1 MSEFDKENTFDS
13 AEKNEAVE
21 AFDDF
26 EMSID
31 DTEASAESVEVF
43 DEIEDVMAAVEAVEE
58 VESIREDEFD
68 RETSE
73 ESVEAVEEVED
84 DEEPAEAVEAVED
97 EEPAEAVEE
106 VEEDEEP
113 IEAVEAAEEDEEP
126 AEAVEE
132 VEEVEEP
139 AEAVEEVEDEEPAE
153 AVEEVEDDEKPAEA
167 VEEVEDEESAEA
179 VEAVEDEE
187 SAETDEAVEEVEEP
201 AEAVEAVEEVEEPA
215 EAVEEVEDE
224 EPAEAVEAVE
234 DDEEPAETDEAVEE
248 DEEPIEAVEKVEDD
262 EEEIDIMSAVAAL
275 DACADNQYD
284 SAEIISEEEFLSDTP
299 EVVDD
304 ESAQTEDDSEKS
316 EDAEESDEDDYLDY
330 DDIPRPQKTVSGKT
344 ALITM
349 LVTGIVTICLIVGAV
364 ILGIICKKDT
374 GVSVISYSDK
384 FNACDTNSFSLGQ
397 MMGAGLVSMSDAECS
412 LSNEEITALKK
423 GKTVTKF
430 NKMLNLKADTRF
442 GKIVSMDISFNS
454 ELNEQKESGITC
466 MMLLGNA
473 MSGFMDN
480 IDSSDQ
486 AFITA
491 YKILVEG
498 SYPALEKGDRV
509 YVYKTDDIAVYSDYS
524 KMTESNDFSALT
536 VHIENK
542 DPKYID
548 TEKLDF
554 SWLPFDF
561 SSDKESDDAVSAS
574 DK

>member
-13 AEKNEAVE
+13 AEKNEGVE

-31 DTEASAESVEVF
+31 DTEDSAEPVEVF

-106 VEEDEEP
+106 VEDEEPAEAVEEVEEDEEP

-139 AEAVEEVEDEEPAE
+139 AEAVEEVEDEE
-153 AVEEVEDDEKPAEA
+153 
-167 VEEVEDEESAEA
+167 SAEA

-187 SAETDEAVEEVEEP
+187 SAETDEAVD
-201 AEAVEAVEEVEEPA
+201 EVEEPA

-224 EPAEAVEAVE
+224 EPAEADEAVEDDEEPAEADEAVE

-330 DDIPRPQKTVSGKT
+330 DDIPRPKKTVSGKT

-561 SSDKESDDAVSAS
+561 SSDKNSADGKSVSGS

>member
-26 EMSID
+26 EMSLD

-68 RETSE
+68 QETSE
-73 ESVEAVEEVED
+73 EPVEDEETDEPEEPMEVDEEDEEDEELIEAVEADEEVED
-84 DEEPAEAVEAVED
+84 DEEPAEAVEAAEEDEEPIETVEEVEEF

-106 VEEDEEP
+106 P
-113 IEAVEAAEEDEEP
+113 AEAVEEP

-139 AEAVEEVEDEEPAE
+139 AEAV
-153 AVEEVEDDEKPAEA
+153 
-167 VEEVEDEESAEA
+167 
-179 VEAVEDEE
+179 
-187 SAETDEAVEEVEEP
+187 EAVEEVEEP

-224 EPAEAVEAVE
+224 EPAEADEAVE

-330 DDIPRPQKTVSGKT
+330 DDIPRPKKTVSGKT

-486 AFITA
+486 AFLTA

-498 SYPALEKGDRV
+498 SYPAANKGDRV

-561 SSDKESDDAVSAS
+561 SSDKNSADGKSVSGS

>member
-68 RETSE
+68 QETSE
-73 ESVEAVEEVED
+73 EPVEDEETDEPEEPMEVDEEDEEDEELIEAVEADEEVEEVED

-113 IEAVEAAEEDEEP
+113 
-126 AEAVEE
+126 AEA
-132 VEEVEEP
+132 
-139 AEAVEEVEDEEPAE
+139 D
-153 AVEEVEDDEKPAEA
+153 
-167 VEEVEDEESAEA
+167 
-179 VEAVEDEE
+179 
-187 SAETDEAVEEVEEP
+187 
-201 AEAVEAVEEVEEPA
+201 
-215 EAVEEVEDE
+215 
-224 EPAEAVEAVE
+224 EAVE
-234 DDEEPAETDEAVEE
+234 DDEEPAETDEAVEEDEEPIEAVEKVEE

-330 DDIPRPQKTVSGKT
+330 DDIPRPKKTVSGKT

-498 SYPALEKGDRV
+498 SYPAANKGDRV

-561 SSDKESDDAVSAS
+561 SSDKNSADGKSVSGS

>member
-13 AEKNEAVE
+13 AEKNEGVE

-31 DTEASAESVEVF
+31 DTEDSAEPVEVF

-106 VEEDEEP
+106 VED
-113 IEAVEAAEEDEEP
+113 DEEP
-126 AEAVEE
+126 AEA
-132 VEEVEEP
+132 
-139 AEAVEEVEDEEPAE
+139 D
-153 AVEEVEDDEKPAEA
+153 
-167 VEEVEDEESAEA
+167 
-179 VEAVEDEE
+179 
-187 SAETDEAVEEVEEP
+187 
-201 AEAVEAVEEVEEPA
+201 
-215 EAVEEVEDE
+215 
-224 EPAEAVEAVE
+224 EAVE

-330 DDIPRPQKTVSGKT
+330 DDIPRPKKTVSGKT

-561 SSDKESDDAVSAS
+561 SSDKKSDNGTSVSAS
-574 DK
+574 DN

>member
-13 AEKNEAVE
+13 AEKNEGVE

-31 DTEASAESVEVF
+31 DTEDSAEPVEVF

-84 DEEPAEAVEAVED
+84 DEEPAEAD
-97 EEPAEAVEE
+97 
-106 VEEDEEP
+106 
-113 IEAVEAAEEDEEP
+113 
-126 AEAVEE
+126 
-132 VEEVEEP
+132 
-139 AEAVEEVEDEEPAE
+139 
-153 AVEEVEDDEKPAEA
+153 
-167 VEEVEDEESAEA
+167 
-179 VEAVEDEE
+179 
-187 SAETDEAVEEVEEP
+187 
-201 AEAVEAVEEVEEPA
+201 
-215 EAVEEVEDE
+215 
-224 EPAEAVEAVE
+224 EAVE

-262 EEEIDIMSAVAAL
+262 EEEEIDIMSAVAAL

-330 DDIPRPQKTVSGKT
+330 DDIPRPKKTVSGKT

-561 SSDKESDDAVSAS
+561 SSDKKSDNGTSVSAS
-574 DK
+574 DN

>member
-26 EMSID
+26 EMSLD

-68 RETSE
+68 QETSE
-73 ESVEAVEEVED
+73 EPVEDEETDEPEEPMEVDEEDEEDEELIEAVEADEEVEEVED

-97 EEPAEAVEE
+97 EE
-106 VEEDEEP
+106 
-113 IEAVEAAEEDEEP
+113 
-126 AEAVEE
+126 
-132 VEEVEEP
+132 
-139 AEAVEEVEDEEPAE
+139 
-153 AVEEVEDDEKPAEA
+153 PAEA

-187 SAETDEAVEEVEEP
+187 SAETDEAVDEVEEP

-215 EAVEEVEDE
+215 EAVEEVEDDE
-224 EPAEAVEAVE
+224 EPAEADEAVE

-330 DDIPRPQKTVSGKT
+330 DDIPRPKKTVSGKT

-498 SYPALEKGDRV
+498 SYPAANKGDRV

-561 SSDKESDDAVSAS
+561 SSDKNSADGKSVSGS

>member
-1 MSEFDKENTFDS
+1 MKGANTKMSEFDKENTFDS
-13 AEKNEAVE
+13 AEKNEGVE

-31 DTEASAESVEVF
+31 DTEDSAEPVEVF

-97 EEPAEAVEE
+97 EEPAEAVEAVE
-106 VEEDEEP
+106 DEEPAEAVEEIEEDEEP

-132 VEEVEEP
+132 VEEV
-139 AEAVEEVEDEEPAE
+139 EEPAE

-187 SAETDEAVEEVEEP
+187 SAEADEAVED
-201 AEAVEAVEEVEEPA
+201 
-215 EAVEEVEDE
+215 DE
-224 EPAEAVEAVE
+224 EPAEADEAVE

-330 DDIPRPQKTVSGKT
+330 DDIPRPKKTVSGKT

>member
-13 AEKNEAVE
+13 AEKNEGVE

-31 DTEASAESVEVF
+31 DTEDSAEPVEVF

-68 RETSE
+68 QETSE
-73 ESVEAVEEVED
+73 EPVED
-84 DEEPAEAVEAVED
+84 EETDEPEEPMEVDEEDEEDEELIEAVEAD
-97 EEPAEAVEE
+97 
-106 VEEDEEP
+106 
-113 IEAVEAAEEDEEP
+113 EAAEEDEEP

-179 VEAVEDEE
+179 
-187 SAETDEAVEEVEEP
+187 DEAVEEDEEP
-201 AEAVEAVEEVEEPA
+201 IEAVEAVEEVEEPA
-215 EAVEEVEDE
+215 EAVEEVEDDE
-224 EPAEAVEAVE
+224 EPAEADEAVE

-330 DDIPRPQKTVSGKT
+330 DDIPRPKKTVSGKT

-486 AFITA
+486 AFLTA

-498 SYPALEKGDRV
+498 SYPAANKGDRV

-561 SSDKESDDAVSAS
+561 SSDKNSADGKSVSGS

>member
-26 EMSID
+26 EMSLD

-68 RETSE
+68 QETSE
-73 ESVEAVEEVED
+73 EPVEDEETDEPEEPMEVDEEDEEDEELIEAVEADEEVED
-84 DEEPAEAVEAVED
+84 DEEPAEAVEA
-97 EEPAEAVEE
+97 A
-106 VEEDEEP
+106 EEDEEP
-113 IEAVEAAEEDEEP
+113 IETVEEVEEFEEP
-126 AEAVEE
+126 AEA
-132 VEEVEEP
+132 VEEP
-139 AEAVEEVEDEEPAE
+139 AEAVEEPAE
-153 AVEEVEDDEKPAEA
+153 AVEE
-167 VEEVEDEESAEA
+167 
-179 VEAVEDEE
+179 
-187 SAETDEAVEEVEEP
+187 VEEVEEP

-224 EPAEAVEAVE
+224 EPAEADEAVE
-234 DDEEPAETDEAVEE
+234 DDEEPAETDEEAED
-248 DEEPIEAVEKVEDD
+248 DEEPAEAVEKVEDD

-330 DDIPRPQKTVSGKT
+330 DDIPRPKKTVSGKT

-486 AFITA
+486 AFLTA

-498 SYPALEKGDRV
+498 SYPAANKGDRV

-561 SSDKESDDAVSAS
+561 SSDKNSADGKSVSGS

>member
-26 EMSID
+26 EMSLD

-68 RETSE
+68 QETSE
-73 ESVEAVEEVED
+73 EPVEDEETDEPEEPMEVDEEDEEDEELIEAVEADEEVED
-84 DEEPAEAVEAVED
+84 DEEPAEAVEA
-97 EEPAEAVEE
+97 A
-106 VEEDEEP
+106 EEDEEP
-113 IEAVEAAEEDEEP
+113 IETVEEVEEFEEP
-126 AEAVEE
+126 AEA
-132 VEEVEEP
+132 VEEP
-139 AEAVEEVEDEEPAE
+139 AEAVEEPAE
-153 AVEEVEDDEKPAEA
+153 AVEE
-167 VEEVEDEESAEA
+167 
-179 VEAVEDEE
+179 
-187 SAETDEAVEEVEEP
+187 VEEVEEP

-215 EAVEEVEDE
+215 EAVEEVEDDE
-224 EPAEAVEAVE
+224 EPAEADEAVE
-234 DDEEPAETDEAVEE
+234 DDEEPAETDEEAED
-248 DEEPIEAVEKVEDD
+248 DEEPAEAVEKVEDD

-330 DDIPRPQKTVSGKT
+330 DDIPRPKKTVSGKT

-486 AFITA
+486 AFLTA

-498 SYPALEKGDRV
+498 SYPAANKGDRV

-561 SSDKESDDAVSAS
+561 SSDKNSADGKSVSGS

>member
-13 AEKNEAVE
+13 AEKNEGVE

-31 DTEASAESVEVF
+31 DTEDSAEPVEVF

-113 IEAVEAAEEDEEP
+113 IEAVEAAEDEEP

-187 SAETDEAVEEVEEP
+187 SAE
-201 AEAVEAVEEVEEPA
+201 
-215 EAVEEVEDE
+215 AVEEVEDE
-224 EPAEAVEAVE
+224 EPAEAVEAVEDDEEPAEADEAVE

-330 DDIPRPQKTVSGKT
+330 DDIPRPKKTVSGKT

-486 AFITA
+486 AFLTA

-498 SYPALEKGDRV
+498 SYPAANKGDRV

-561 SSDKESDDAVSAS
+561 SSDKNSADGKSVSGS

>member
-13 AEKNEAVE
+13 AEKNEGVE

-31 DTEASAESVEVF
+31 DTEDSAEPVEVF

-84 DEEPAEAVEAVED
+84 D
-97 EEPAEAVEE
+97 
-106 VEEDEEP
+106 
-113 IEAVEAAEEDEEP
+113 
-126 AEAVEE
+126 
-132 VEEVEEP
+132 
-139 AEAVEEVEDEEPAE
+139 
-153 AVEEVEDDEKPAEA
+153 
-167 VEEVEDEESAEA
+167 
-179 VEAVEDEE
+179 
-187 SAETDEAVEEVEEP
+187 
-201 AEAVEAVEEVEEPA
+201 EEPA

-330 DDIPRPQKTVSGKT
+330 DDIPRPKKTVSGKT

-561 SSDKESDDAVSAS
+561 SSDKKSDNGTSVSAS
-574 DK
+574 DN

>member
-26 EMSID
+26 EMSLD

-68 RETSE
+68 QETSE
-73 ESVEAVEEVED
+73 EPVEDEETDEPEEPMEVDEEDEEDEELIEAVEADEEVEEVED

-97 EEPAEAVEE
+97 EE
-106 VEEDEEP
+106 
-113 IEAVEAAEEDEEP
+113 
-126 AEAVEE
+126 
-132 VEEVEEP
+132 
-139 AEAVEEVEDEEPAE
+139 
-153 AVEEVEDDEKPAEA
+153 PAEA

-187 SAETDEAVEEVEEP
+187 SAETDEAVDEVEEP

-215 EAVEEVEDE
+215 EAVEEVEDDE
-224 EPAEAVEAVE
+224 EPAEADEAVE
-234 DDEEPAETDEAVEE
+234 DDEEPAETDEAVEEDEEPIEAVEKVEE

-330 DDIPRPQKTVSGKT
+330 DDIPRPKKTVSGKT

-498 SYPALEKGDRV
+498 SYPAANKGDRV

-561 SSDKESDDAVSAS
+561 SSDKNSADGKSVSGS

>member
-68 RETSE
+68 QETSE
-73 ESVEAVEEVED
+73 EPVEDEETDEPEEPMEVDEEDEEDEELIEAVEADEEVEEVED

-132 VEEVEEP
+132 VE
-139 AEAVEEVEDEEPAE
+139 
-153 AVEEVEDDEKPAEA
+153 
-167 VEEVEDEESAEA
+167 DEESAEA

-187 SAETDEAVEEVEEP
+187 SAETDEAVDEVEEP

-215 EAVEEVEDE
+215 EAVEEVEDDE
-224 EPAEAVEAVE
+224 EPAEADEAVE

-330 DDIPRPQKTVSGKT
+330 DDIPRPKKTVSGKT

-486 AFITA
+486 AFLTA

-498 SYPALEKGDRV
+498 SYPAANKGDRV

-561 SSDKESDDAVSAS
+561 SSDKNSADGKSVSGS